1 MLEPS
6 GVSPSY
12 LITPTGILA
21 ARAGRLKTE
30 NSKTQQKW
38 RRHGLI
44 YFSRI
49 FLVFGHAKTELRG
62 EVAVVPLLSS
72 TETLR
77 DQSATQFDALY
88 TNRRWKTRAK
98 LKAARYFSISCSELS
113 SVTHVV
119 LSFHR
124 RGTDEEK
131 PLRTCNSQ
139 FCENQKSH
147 LTSRRPPP
155 TAGPGQR
162 SSYITGNSAPRR
174 QDRARNERIVGWESC
189 HFAIKWQE

>member
-49 FLVFGHAKTELRG
+49 FWVFGHAKTELRG

-72 TETLR
+72 T
-77 DQSATQFDALY
+77 Q
-88 TNRRWKTRAK
+88 
-98 LKAARYFSISCSELS
+98 
-113 SVTHVV
+113 
-119 LSFHR
+119 
-124 RGTDEEK
+124 K
-131 PLRTCNSQ
+131 P
-139 FCENQKSH
+139 
-147 LTSRRPPP
+147 
-155 TAGPGQR
+155 
-162 SSYITGNSAPRR
+162 
-174 QDRARNERIVGWESC
+174 
-189 HFAIKWQE
+189 

>member
-44 YFSRI
+44 YFSRM
-49 FLVFGHAKTELRG
+49 FCVFGHAKTELRG

-72 TETLR
+72 TQKPYETKARRPVDVLSTNSLR
-77 DQSATQFDALY
+77 
-88 TNRRWKTRAK
+88 KTRAQ
-98 LKAARYFSISCSELS
+98 LKAARI
-113 SVTHVV
+113 
-119 LSFHR
+119 
-124 RGTDEEK
+124 
-131 PLRTCNSQ
+131 
-139 FCENQKSH
+139 
-147 LTSRRPPP
+147 
-155 TAGPGQR
+155 
-162 SSYITGNSAPRR
+162 
-174 QDRARNERIVGWESC
+174 
-189 HFAIKWQE
+189 

>member
-49 FLVFGHAKTELRG
+49 FWVFGHAKTELRG
-62 EVAVVPLLSS
+62 EVAVVPVLSS
-72 TETLR
+72 TE
-77 DQSATQFDALY
+77 
-88 TNRRWKTRAK
+88 N
-98 LKAARYFSISCSELS
+98 
-113 SVTHVV
+113 
-119 LSFHR
+119 
-124 RGTDEEK
+124 
-131 PLRTCNSQ
+131 PLRVPSAASVRRSVY
-139 FCENQKSH
+139 KS
-147 LTSRRPPP
+147 PM
-155 TAGPGQR
+155 
-162 SSYITGNSAPRR
+162 
-174 QDRARNERIVGWESC
+174 
-189 HFAIKWQE
+189 AISF

>member
-30 NSKTQQKW
+30 NSKTQQTQQKW

-49 FLVFGHAKTELRG
+49 FWVFGHAKTELRG

-72 TETLR
+72 TQKPLR
-77 DQSATQFDALY
+77 DQSAT
-88 TNRRWKTRAK
+88 
-98 LKAARYFSISCSELS
+98 
-113 SVTHVV
+113 SV
-119 LSFHR
+119 R
-124 RGTDEEK
+124 
-131 PLRTCNSQ
+131 
-139 FCENQKSH
+139 
-147 LTSRRPPP
+147 
-155 TAGPGQR
+155 
-162 SSYITGNSAPRR
+162 
-174 QDRARNERIVGWESC
+174 RIVHKSPVENSC
-189 HFAIKWQE
+189 

>member
-49 FLVFGHAKTELRG
+49 FWVFGHAKTELRG
-62 EVAVVPLLSS
+62 EVAVVPLFSS
-72 TETLR
+72 TETRR
-77 DQSATQFDALY
+77 DRSATQSDRSY
-88 TNRRWKTRAK
+88 TKPRWKTRSK
-98 LKAARYFSISCSELS
+98 LKAARI
-113 SVTHVV
+113 
-119 LSFHR
+119 FH
-124 RGTDEEK
+124 
-131 PLRTCNSQ
+131 L
-139 FCENQKSH
+139 
-147 LTSRRPPP
+147 LL
-155 TAGPGQR
+155 
-162 SSYITGNSAPRR
+162 
-174 QDRARNERIVGWESC
+174 
-189 HFAIKWQE
+189 

>member
-49 FLVFGHAKTELRG
+49 FWVFGHAKTELRG
-62 EVAVVPLLSS
+62 RWPLSRFCAPHRNPKRPKRDVRS
-72 TETLR
+72 TYC
-77 DQSATQFDALY
+77 TQIAGG
-88 TNRRWKTRAK
+88 K
-98 LKAARYFSISCSELS
+98 L
-113 SVTHVV
+113 V
-119 LSFHR
+119 LS
-124 RGTDEEK
+124 
-131 PLRTCNSQ
+131 
-139 FCENQKSH
+139 
-147 LTSRRPPP
+147 
-155 TAGPGQR
+155 
-162 SSYITGNSAPRR
+162 
-174 QDRARNERIVGWESC
+174 
-189 HFAIKWQE
+189 

>member
-30 NSKTQQKW
+30 NSRTQQKW

-49 FLVFGHAKTELRG
+49 FWVFGHAKTELRG

-72 TETLR
+72 TQEPQETKAR
-77 DQSATQFDALY
+77 RPFDTLY

-98 LKAARYFSISCSELS
+98 LKA
-113 SVTHVV
+113 VV
-119 LSFHR
+119 S
-124 RGTDEEK
+124 
-131 PLRTCNSQ
+131 
-139 FCENQKSH
+139 
-147 LTSRRPPP
+147 
-155 TAGPGQR
+155 
-162 SSYITGNSAPRR
+162 
-174 QDRARNERIVGWESC
+174 
-189 HFAIKWQE
+189 